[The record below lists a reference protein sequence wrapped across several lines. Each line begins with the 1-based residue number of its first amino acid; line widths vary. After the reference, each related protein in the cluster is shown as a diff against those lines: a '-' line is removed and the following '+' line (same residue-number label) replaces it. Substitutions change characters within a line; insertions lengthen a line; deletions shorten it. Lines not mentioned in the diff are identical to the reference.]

1 MSARAMARNH
11 RSRAADFLTT
21 QRVAI
26 LDVAF
31 AELDRRHVRH
41 YESSGAEETRL
52 RLDRLYDAL
61 LHAAETRDLGAVVA
75 YAERVAAERYHSG
88 YGLSEVQTAFNVL
101 EEAIWTCVFAELNPS
116 THAEALSVVSTIL
129 GAAKDALA
137 RRYVALAT
145 QTHVPALD
153 VDALLTGTERS

>member
-1 MSARAMARNH
+1 MTRIHLS
-11 RSRAADFLTT
+11 STADFLAE

-31 AELDRRHVRH
+31 VELDRRHVRH
-41 YESSGAEETRL
+41 YERSGAEETRL

-61 LHAAETRDLGAVVA
+61 LHAAQNRALGEVVA

-101 EEAIWTCVFAELNPS
+101 EEAIWTCVFSELNP
-116 THAEALSVVSTIL
+116 TAHAEVLSVVSAIL

-137 RRYVALAT
+137 RRYVELAT

-153 VDALLTGTERS
+153 VTALLTGTERS

>member
-1 MSARAMARNH
+1 MTRNH
-11 RSRAADFLTT
+11 RSRTADFLAT

-41 YESSGAEETRL
+41 YESVTAEETRL
-52 RLDRLYDAL
+52 RLERLYDVM
-61 LHAAETRDLGAVVA
+61 LHAAEARDLAGVVA
-75 YAERVAAERYHSG
+75 YAEHVAAERYHSG

-101 EEAIWTCVFAELNPS
+101 EETIWSCVFAALEPS
-116 THAEALSVVSTIL
+116 THADVLSVVSSIL

-145 QTHVPALD
+145 RTHTPALD
-153 VDALLTGTERS
+153 VTALLTGTERS